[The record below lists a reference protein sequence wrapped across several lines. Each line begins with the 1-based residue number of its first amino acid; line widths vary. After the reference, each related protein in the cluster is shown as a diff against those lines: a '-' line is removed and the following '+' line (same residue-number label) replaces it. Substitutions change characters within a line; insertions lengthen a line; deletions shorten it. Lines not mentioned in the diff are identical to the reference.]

1 MQCPFLLEQNV
12 VEAPMFDNRNYFV
25 ELHKFVNHTVSDK
38 CIMSK
43 MTDKEGYHKSR
54 SKTDK
59 VTCRV
64 ETCKQ
69 LVAWQNY
76 PNHLKNKH
84 PEENHLDLKTF
95 GVITLSNFLSKKARQ
110 GNSSHS
116 TPDVNVFMEDRPIE
130 VEDQIQEG
138 VILEEPVIEK
148 KTESIGDDK
157 EMAAAGSVKKE
168 DENFNVQNG
177 VDDQI
182 QEGVILVEP
191 VIEKKSNDEDEAEA
205 TMKRIRVVST
215 SLDVLQGVKS
225 LEGSVKNLIYNIK
238 EEPKIGNKVDTD
250 MILKNARIMVE
261 ITERV
266 CQYDYEETKKGG
278 KVICDL
284 CKTEFTYSKELEKDF
299 SEEKIAREFCNLKT
313 SLRKHLKSDMHKGN
327 ETEAENERL
336 LETKVEGRNHS
347 ISMRIGRLVYYLVRH
362 GRPDTD
368 FTLLVQM
375 NAANGADMGDLNH
388 SK

>member
-1 MQCPFLLEQNV
+1 M
-12 VEAPMFDNRNYFV
+12 D
-25 ELHKFVNHTVSDK
+25 
-38 CIMSK
+38 
-43 MTDKEGYHKSR
+43 
-54 SKTDK
+54 
-59 VTCRV
+59 
-64 ETCKQ
+64 
-69 LVAWQNY
+69 
-76 PNHLKNKH
+76 
-84 PEENHLDLKTF
+84 
-95 GVITLSNFLSKKARQ
+95 
-110 GNSSHS
+110 
-116 TPDVNVFMEDRPIE
+116 
-130 VEDQIQEG
+130 
-138 VILEEPVIEK
+138 
-148 KTESIGDDK
+148 
-157 EMAAAGSVKKE
+157 
-168 DENFNVQNG
+168 
-177 VDDQI
+177 
-182 QEGVILVEP
+182 P
-191 VIEKKSNDEDEAEA
+191 VIEKKSESISDDQEMAPSGSVKRKREDENLNVVPSYDIAEMVREMAKKVGPVNVSDCKDEAEA

-225 LEGSVKNLIYNIK
+225 LEGSVKNLKEVFNIK

-250 MILKNARIMVE
+250 MILKNARSMVE

-266 CQYDYEETKKGG
+266 CQYDYEETKNGG

-284 CKTEFTYSKELEKDF
+284 CKTEFTYSKELKKDF